1 MAEKSASDRL
11 DRHALVMAFWIPAGF
26 VAVCLLRLGHASG
39 LHWWTAAG
47 FAVIIATFAGHV
59 IINVTTHSRFTAGET
74 ALGATI
80 FSVSLVALLL
90 MRLTGV
96 GDLDG
101 RAFMAF
107 GLGLGA
113 LLIAVVVY
121 MLIAFGPRRAFER
134 FDVIRDNNL
143 RRASRL
149 PHRGGRR

>member
-1 MAEKSASDRL
+1 MAEKSALERI
-11 DRHALVMAFWIPAGF
+11 DRHALVMTFWIPAGF
-26 VAVCLLRLGHASG
+26 VAACLIRLGHASG

-47 FAVIIATFAGHV
+47 FGMILAAFAGHV
-59 IINVTTHSRFTAGET
+59 IINVTTRSHFTAGET
-74 ALGATI
+74 AFGTTV
-80 FSVSLVALLL
+80 FSASLVMLLV
-90 MRLTGV
+90 MRLTGM

-101 RAFMAF
+101 TGFMAF

-113 LLIAVVVY
+113 LLIAVIVY